1 MNRVKTDTT
10 LSFSFTEPSPA
21 LEALLGQGN
30 GIGSSSQRGSVG
42 ASLNDFPCTDD
53 TDDRHDMSV
62 SDSAGSSSRRGDVDS
77 IGETPR
83 RASSEST
90 RAQTSKL
97 NETPSPP
104 GRTDNSFV
112 TSGTPGATNSS
123 GTLPSAFTTPVAAG
137 QAAKLKRSFSVAMG
151 QNPSG
156 TMKVLAEHDPE
167 NHEIKRLRERGL
179 KWGEIAEQVNKQRV
193 TAGKVPG
200 LTDNAVYSRYT
211 RNAPRIA
218 AAKGEVW
225 DPKTV
230 GPHPSKKTEPMAPIT
245 GFDDKEDQ
253 RLVEAYTDIQK
264 ETWELVSQ
272 RIVAKGGRK
281 HDPAL
286 CARRY
291 QSI

>member
-1 MNRVKTDTT
+1 M
-10 LSFSFTEPSPA
+10 
-21 LEALLGQGN
+21 
-30 GIGSSSQRGSVG
+30 SQ
-42 ASLNDFPCTDD
+42 DWTCTDD
-53 TDDRHDMSV
+53 TDDRHDISV
-62 SDSAGSSSRRGDVDS
+62 SDEAGSSSRRGGVDS
-77 IGETPR
+77 TGETPR
-83 RASSEST
+83 RPTSESN
-90 RAQTSKL
+90 RVQISNL
-97 NETPSPP
+97 NDTPSPL
-104 GRTDNSFV
+104 GRTDNSFM
-112 TSGTPGATNSS
+112 TSGTPEATNSS
-123 GTLPSAFTTPVAAG
+123 GPPLATNTPVAAG
-137 QAAKLKRSFSVAMG
+137 QAAKLKRSLSVAMG

-167 NHEIKRLRERGL
+167 NHEIKRLREKGL

-193 TAGKVPG
+193 AAGKVPG

-245 GFDDKEDQ
+245 GFDDNEDQ
-253 RLVEAYTDIQK
+253 CLVEAYAEIQK

-272 RIVAKGGRK
+272 RIVAKGGRR
-281 HDPAL
+281 HNPEL